1 MKTLMFSE
9 GIEME
14 HWGKMG
20 YISVNFMLNLVFFVV
35 GTERI
40 FGVSGDIFRTLSN
53 IYDAVN

>member
-1 MKTLMFSE
+1 MFSE

-14 HWGKMG
+14 YWRKMG

>member
-14 HWGKMG
+14 YWGKMG